1 MPDAEHKVLRDLVR
15 AREAAKKD
23 QLRAPPAAEAAAP
36 ARPPEEI
43 KAWTVRYLTWLKTPQ
58 LEPAALAAT
67 LLDYIAEVDRAH
79 ERIERLRRTI
89 E

>member
-1 MPDAEHKVLRDLVR
+1 VPDAEHKVLRDLVR
-15 AREAAKKD
+15 HAR
-23 QLRAPPAAEAAAP
+23 RRRRTSC
-36 ARPPEEI
+36 ARPPEES

-67 LLDYIAEVDRAH
+67 LLDYISEVDHAH